1 MKKTYLLKKEKVKV
15 VKPLTIKVSEANGRT
30 TSKPLID
37 KEGEWVQVEILNGP
51 NKGSRRPV
59 TLESLK

>member
-15 VKPLTIKVSEANGRT
+15 VKPLTVKSAEANGRT
-30 TSKPLID
+30 VQKPLVD
-37 KEGEWVQVEILNGP
+37 KEGEWVQVEILSGP